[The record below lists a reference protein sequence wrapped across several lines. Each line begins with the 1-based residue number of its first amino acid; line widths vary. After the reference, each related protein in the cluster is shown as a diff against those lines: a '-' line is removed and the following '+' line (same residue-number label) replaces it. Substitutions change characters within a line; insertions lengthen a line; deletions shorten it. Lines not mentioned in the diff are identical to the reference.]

1 MNNDTPKNICRQDT
15 FELLFFE
22 HSRRLHNFIYFK
34 SGDESL
40 AEDISQEAFLRL
52 WAACKNIPYD
62 KAKSYLFTVANN
74 LFLDHVKHQKVVTRF
89 RLQKTKELSPDNP
102 EYLLEESEFKT
113 QLEKAISAL
122 PEKQRTVFLLN
133 RIEKMTY
140 KEIAAL
146 LEISVKAVE
155 KRMHKALIEL
165 RKLTKNI

>member
-1 MNNDTPKNICRQDT
+1 MINETPKNICSEDV
-15 FELLFFE
+15 FKVLFFE
-22 HSRRLHNFIYFK
+22 YARQLRNFIYFK
-34 SGDESL
+34 CGDENL

-52 WAACKNIPYD
+52 WKECRNVPSN

-89 RLQKTKELSPDNP
+89 RLQKIKELSPETP
-102 EYLLEESEFKT
+102 EFLLEESEFKE
-113 QLEKAISAL
+113 QLESAIEAL
-122 PEKQRTVFLLN
+122 PEKQRSVFLLN

-155 KRMHKALIEL
+155 KRMHKALVEL